1 MDKRAVGVILAVGVA
16 LGLFLG
22 VTWIAMQER
31 PAEPAMVKA
40 AAMPATVNL
49 QATKWI
55 TQTGNTSTLNT
66 SYYREATGYI
76 SSTVAAGYI
85 TYTWQSSPDGVVW
98 FTFDAIAG
106 GNASKLVTSTMDY
119 FGPYVRLYWEAMAE
133 TSVTGTVWVSL
144 KE

>member
-1 MDKRAVGVILAVGVA
+1 MNKRLAGVILAVGVA

-22 VTWIAMQER
+22 VTWMVMQEK
-31 PAEPAMVKA
+31 PAEEIVGV

-55 TQTGNTSTLNT
+55 TETGNTSTLNT